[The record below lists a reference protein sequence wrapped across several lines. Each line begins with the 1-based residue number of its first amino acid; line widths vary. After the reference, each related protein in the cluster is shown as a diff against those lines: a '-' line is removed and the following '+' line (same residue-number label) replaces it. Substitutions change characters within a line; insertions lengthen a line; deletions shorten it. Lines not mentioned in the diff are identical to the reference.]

1 MVWVSEEERIA
12 EVSIVV
18 KMPESLKKALE
29 EMTYLTLKGD
39 KLKLYSVADIA
50 REALLK
56 GMRLMMVERQVFET
70 ILEEEAKVGAE
81 RIYTSLMAKSTETAQ
96 TAVGDEGEES
106 VKKGKRRK

>member
-1 MVWVSEEERIA
+1 MSEEGVA

-29 EMTYLTLKGD
+29 EMTFLTLKGD

-70 ILEEEAKVGAE
+70 ILESEAKIGAE
-81 RIYTSLMAKSTETAQ
+81 RIYASLVKPIETAQ
-96 TAVGDEGEES
+96 TATGDEGEES
-106 VKKGKRRK
+106 VKKRRNKNV